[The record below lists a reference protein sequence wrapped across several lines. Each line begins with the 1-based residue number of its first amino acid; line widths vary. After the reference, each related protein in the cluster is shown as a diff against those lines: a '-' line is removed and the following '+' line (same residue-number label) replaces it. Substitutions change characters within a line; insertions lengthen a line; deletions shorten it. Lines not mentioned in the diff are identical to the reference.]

1 MQTNAQLGGAP
12 QPTDPATPQPGTT
25 TSSASAPARRPSAQ
39 PEGTGMAQSASLE
52 AVSLVSDF
60 LDAQASRAHERLV
73 ALAVAHGGPGTGQ
86 HLDEPIRAQR
96 AEQVQPV
103 SAGGPNGHPADR
115 SADAAG
121 GADVG
126 DVAAVGAD
134 AGDEARRADPPAGVL
149 GVAVTLAVAG
159 SPSTI
164 GSSTPA
170 ARQIDEVQFD
180 IGVGPCLHALRTG
193 EGDYVPDLAR
203 DDRWG
208 TYGPEAARLGAACC
222 LSLPIVSDGQPTAVV
237 KVYSTR
243 VDGLSA
249 EQRELTRTLAH
260 EVAGSIGLAHAL
272 TSAATEL
279 DDRVEVMNRRRA
291 IDLAI
296 GILMERDQ
304 ISADAAF
311 HSLREQSQRYN
322 VKVHDV
328 ARGIV
333 YAVAPD
339 ATASIDEAP
348 FVSRQQP

>member
-1 MQTNAQLGGAP
+1 
-12 QPTDPATPQPGTT
+12 
-25 TSSASAPARRPSAQ
+25 
-39 PEGTGMAQSASLE
+39 MAQSASHE

-60 LDAQASRAHERLV
+60 LDEQATRAHERLV
-73 ALAVAHGGPGTGQ
+73 ALAAEHAGADAGQ
-86 HLDEPIRAQR
+86 PADVSGAQQ
-96 AEQVQPV
+96 AEQVHPV
-103 SAGGPNGHPADR
+103 SAGSPGGAGEPRTGVDEGVGRRAEEG
-115 SADAAG
+115 AAAG
-121 GADVG
+121 
-126 DVAAVGAD
+126 
-134 AGDEARRADPPAGVL
+134 RPDPPAGVL

-243 VDGLSA
+243 IDGLSA

-272 TSAATEL
+272 TSTATEL

-304 ISADAAF
+304 LSADAAF

-339 ATASIDEAP
+339 ATASIDAAP
-348 FVSRQQP
+348 FVSRQQQ